1 MEWSAPDCIRIV
13 DVPTKGGHVLT
24 ADILGPDLI
33 IVIVVGVIVLL
44 FGGSKLP
51 KLARGLGSA
60 SHEFKKGLEE
70 GNADSK
76 ATGLP
81 QSGSEAK
88 AAPASA
94 PEATEAIPKDT
105 SAS

>member
-1 MEWSAPDCIRIV
+1 MV
-13 DVPTKGGHVLT
+13 T
-24 ADILGPDLI
+24 AEIFGPDLI

-70 GNADSK
+70 GNA
-76 ATGLP
+76 
-81 QSGSEAK
+81 EAK
-88 AAPASA
+88 GSPAIPPASPPASA
-94 PEATEAIPKDT
+94 PEAAPRDA
-105 SAS
+105 SAG